1 MEDLIRRS
9 DAIAILKDLQSKHL
23 QFCLVPFRIAIEKVQ
38 AIPSADTDISEY
50 SDKLWKNAYERGK
63 ADRPQGEWIR
73 TGRTNIYGGIEVQC
87 SNCGDRV
94 MVQHLE
100 DEWYCRHCG
109 ADMGMK
115 GADDE

>member
-1 MEDLIRRS
+1 MIYI
-9 DAIAILKDLQSKHL
+9 DAEHL
-23 QFCLVPFRIAIEKVQ
+23 QDGLYNIKDGKIYKYKAKGGTVRA
-38 AIPSADTDISEY
+38 Y
-50 SDKLWKNAYERGK
+50 KLEN
-63 ADRPQGEWIR
+63 RPQGEWIR
-73 TGRTNIYGGIEVQC
+73 TGRTNVYGGIEVQC
-87 SNCGDRV
+87 SNCGDKV